1 MDGEEANTE
10 MSIVCVI
17 LLLFPPFPILH
28 GLSDSLSAY

>member
-17 LLLFPPFPILH
+17 LLLFPPFPTLH